1 MATKTSSALRALAA
15 GEAAPARFATL
26 TTPAMSIFFIVIIS
40 CSRQHF
46 AEAFQPPSTF
56 KLQPTTTTSTS
67 TKTTRSP
74 FTRHCHY
81 PCANGGVT
89 TMLYQSPSD
98 LAANSVSHKDQPD
111 VGQAGGGAVVGTS
124 PGPTIFSVPGLLSQ
138 DCPLRVGDPDV
149 RETNTGYTLIFKLP
163 PDVKGDGLDV
173 SVSGRLLTV
182 EARVT
187 REGRYCSGDAEGGA
201 PGAGGGWE
209 TAFTRT
215 HSAARSFVIP
225 VGVSNEVTASW
236 VSDGRVEIKLNKLP
250 SHSTAAADTD
260 VGTTAAAGA
269 GAGAAGVAAAVGGA
283 VATSPT
289 ATMEDW
295 GGVAVKGIDKSSGSS
310 SAAEGYL
317 SSLTGSSPAGGTV
330 GAKASSST
338 DPSAEPLTP
347 STTAAAWPSR
357 RRRDRSMVAALD
369 DEFRDLAKS
378 MWEDA
383 VRFPTEE
390 QVAATVAKARHER
403 AKRVRVMRRAMMATD
418 VSESELSY
426 VVR

>member
-1 MATKTSSALRALAA
+1 MRFAEIFSSLELDQDFELTNRFQLSSYYPVSSLAA
-15 GEAAPARFATL
+15 A
-26 TTPAMSIFFIVIIS
+26 SI
-40 CSRQHF
+40 
-46 AEAFQPPSTF
+46 
-56 KLQPTTTTSTS
+56 
-67 TKTTRSP
+67 
-74 FTRHCHY
+74 
-81 PCANGGVT
+81 
-89 TMLYQSPSD
+89 
-98 LAANSVSHKDQPD
+98 
-111 VGQAGGGAVVGTS
+111 
-124 PGPTIFSVPGLLSQ
+124 
-138 DCPLRVGDPDV
+138 
-149 RETNTGYTLIFKLP
+149 
-163 PDVKGDGLDV
+163 
-173 SVSGRLLTV
+173 
-182 EARVT
+182 
-187 REGRYCSGDAEGGA
+187 
-201 PGAGGGWE
+201 
-209 TAFTRT
+209 
-215 HSAARSFVIP
+215 
-225 VGVSNEVTASW
+225 
-236 VSDGRVEIKLNKLP
+236 
-250 SHSTAAADTD
+250 
-260 VGTTAAAGA
+260 
-269 GAGAAGVAAAVGGA
+269 AAVGGA

>member
-1 MATKTSSALRALAA
+1 M
-15 GEAAPARFATL
+15 
-26 TTPAMSIFFIVIIS
+26 PAMLAFSTILS
-40 CSRQHF
+40 CCCSRQHF
-46 AEAFQPPSTF
+46 AQAFQLPSSTF
-56 KLQPTTTTSTS
+56 KLQPTTTTST
-67 TKTTRSP
+67 TATRSP

-81 PCANGGVT
+81 PRASTGATT
-89 TMLYQSPSD
+89 TMRYQSPTD
-98 LAANSVSHKDQPD
+98 LAANSVSHKNQPD
-111 VGQAGGGAVVGTS
+111 IGQAEGGAGGGGTIGTS
-124 PGPTIFSVPGLLSQ
+124 PGPAIFTVPGFLTQ

-149 RETNTGYTLIFKLP
+149 RETSTGYTLIFKLP

-173 SVSGRLLTV
+173 SVSGRLLTI

-187 REGRYCSGDAEGGA
+187 RGGASCGSDAEGGA
-201 PGAGGGWE
+201 TPGGGGGGGWE
-209 TAFTRT
+209 TPFTRT

-250 SHSTAAADTD
+250 SHSSTASADAGVDSTAA
-260 VGTTAAAGA
+260 
-269 GAGAAGVAAAVGGA
+269 VAAAV
-283 VATSPT
+283 ATSST
-289 ATMEDW
+289 AAMEDW
-295 GGVAVKGIDKSSGSS
+295 GGVAVEAKDKPSVSS

-317 SSLTGSSPAGGTV
+317 SSLTENSPTGGGTV
-330 GAKASSST
+330 GAEASSSS
-338 DPSAEPLTP
+338 DLPAEPLEP
-347 STTAAAWPSR
+347 AAASTTTAAWPSR
-357 RRRDRSMVAALD
+357 RRRDRSMLAALD

-418 VSESELSY
+418 VSENELSY